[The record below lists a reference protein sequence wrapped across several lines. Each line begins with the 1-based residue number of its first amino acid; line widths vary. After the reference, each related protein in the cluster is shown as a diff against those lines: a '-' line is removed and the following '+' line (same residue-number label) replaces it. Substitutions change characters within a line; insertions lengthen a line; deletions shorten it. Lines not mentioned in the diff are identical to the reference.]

1 MKKIIV
7 TTITCF
13 AFLVSMAQSNENY
26 INSKAIE
33 NSKFYSHLTFG
44 VLPAQ
49 EFSSSFHVV
58 NGYNLN
64 QKWQFGVGLGIENF
78 ANRGYLPIFGE
89 GRYNFMSSL
98 STPFIS
104 VMAGYDFALR
114 NTEFNK
120 GGFTTGLKI
129 GLDHYF
135 SDHVGLSTSV
145 GYRYAYLKIDNAW
158 WEDFSTIREINRL
171 EFRFGIIFK

>member
-1 MKKIIV
+1 M
-7 TTITCF
+7 CA
-13 AFLVSMAQSNENY
+13 AFLFSMAQTNENY

-33 NSKFYSHLTFG
+33 NSKFYSQLTVG
-44 VLPAQ
+44 LLPGQAV
-49 EFSSSFHVV
+49 SPSFHMV
-58 NGYNLN
+58 NGFNMN
-64 QKWQFGVGLGIENF
+64 QKWQFGVGMGVESF
-78 ANRGYLPIFGE
+78 ANNTYLPLFGQS
-89 GRYNFMSSL
+89 RYNFMSSL

-104 VMAGYDFALR
+104 VMAGYNFALR

-120 GGFTTGLKI
+120 GGFTTGLQI

-145 GYRYAYLKIDNAW
+145 GYRYAYLKINNAW

-171 EFRFGIIFK
+171 EFRLGIIFK